1 MKKPYIA
8 PEIKVIAVEY
18 ESSLIA
24 GTTVSVSVA
33 GPKLTFD
40 ELSGYNMMGDGNQL
54 ARKQSSVFDS
64 EDE

>member
-24 GTTVSVSVA
+24 GTTVSVSV

-54 ARKQSSVFDS
+54 ARKQSGVFDN

>member
-1 MKKPYIA
+1 MKKPYIS

-24 GTTVSVSVA
+24 GTTVSVSV

-40 ELSGYNMMGDGNQL
+40 ELSGCNMMGDGNQL